1 MFLGSEGILRRM
13 FLGMVGKM
21 VPGFLLTESVD
32 TDGLEYLVENKN
44 STDGK
49 PKIYRIKGKFGEST
63 KRNRNGRIYPRE
75 IMEREVNRYY
85 KEFVLTKRA
94 VSDLDHPNS
103 STPLFANA
111 CHLIEDLKMDGDIVL
126 GSARIMD
133 TPAGKIAKTL
143 IDEGVQLA
151 ISSRAVGSLG
161 PDNVVGDNFHLIGWD
176 IVVSPSVSTAFVE
189 SIVENQQYIV
199 DGNKLIAVNM
209 EQFNKNLAKNGTRN
223 LYNDLNKF
231 LTSLS
236 RKI

>member
-1 MFLGSEGILRRM
+1 MFRGKVS
-13 FLGMVGKM
+13 KM
-21 VPGFLLTESVD
+21 VPGKLLIETTGYND
-32 TDGLEYLVENKN
+32 LEYLTEGVGDRSSK
-44 STDGK
+44 K
-49 PKIYRIKGKFGEST
+49 YFIKGAYMQANVK
-63 KRNRNGRIYPRE
+63 NRNGRIYPRE

-94 VSDLDHPNS
+94 VNALDHPQNS
-103 STPLFANA
+103 TQLFENA
-111 CHLIEDLKMDGDIVL
+111 CHLIEDLKMDGDAVIGV
-126 GSARIMD
+126 SRIMD
-133 TPAGKIAKTL
+133 TPSGRIAKTL
-143 IDEGVQLA
+143 MDEGVQLA

-161 PDNVVGDNFHLIGWD
+161 PDNVVGDNFHLLGFD

-199 DGNKLIAVNM
+199 DGDKLVAINM
-209 EQFNKNLAKNGTRN
+209 EQFNKNLSKNGTRN